1 MKDATEMNSQ
11 QHIHILRVQLLAM
24 ARLSQRALDD
34 SIKGYQARNLDF
46 SRHVCSAHPEIE
58 DRHRRIKELSREL
71 INGGIAKAPDMRF
84 AFAAFNIAA
93 ALDATYT
100 AAVEIARDTIRL
112 LEGGCPQRCEALEDM
127 AQLMNGSIRLCIV
140 ALFEKDARRA
150 ETVLRHIESLQ
161 LRELRSV
168 ELRSHLDYRSGPH
181 DDFERAVT
189 QRLGEVAKQA
199 HEIADAIVFWLEGN
213 SSATASAE
221 DQHIA
226 DALPPSRQ
234 QDDVDALCF
243 MQPIETSG
251 RKVAQRISC

>member
-1 MKDATEMNSQ
+1 MNSD
-11 QHIHILRVQLLAM
+11 QHIHVLRVQLLAM
-24 ARLSQRALDD
+24 ARLSQRSLDD
-34 SIKGYQARNLDF
+34 SVKGYQTRNLDF
-46 SRHVCSAHPEIE
+46 SRHVCSAHREIE
-58 DRHRRIKELSREL
+58 DHHRRIKELSREL
-71 INGGIAKAPDMRF
+71 MNGGIAKAPDMRF

-112 LEGGCPQRCEALEDM
+112 LEGGSLQRREALEDM

-161 LRELRSV
+161 LRELHSV
-168 ELRSHLDYRSGPH
+168 ELCSHLDHRTGAH

-213 SSATASAE
+213 PCNAASAE

-226 DALPPSRQ
+226 DALPPAQQ
-234 QDDVDALCF
+234 QDDVGAMCY
-243 MQPIETSG
+243 MQPMETTG
-251 RKVAQRISC
+251 RKMTQRISC

>member
-1 MKDATEMNSQ
+1 MNSQ

-24 ARLSQRALDD
+24 SRQSQRALDD

-46 SRHVCSAHPEIE
+46 SRHVCTAHREIE
-58 DRHRRIKELSREL
+58 DHHRRIKELSREL
-71 INGGIAKAPDMRF
+71 MNGGIAKAPDMRV

-112 LEGGCPQRCEALEDM
+112 LESESPQRCEALEDM

-150 ETVLRHIESLQ
+150 EAVLRHIKSLQ
-161 LRELRSV
+161 LPDLHSV
-168 ELRSHLDYRSGPH
+168 ELRAHLERRTGPH

-199 HEIADAIVFWLEGN
+199 HEIADAIAFWLEGN
-213 SSATASAE
+213 SCDTVSAE
-221 DQHIA
+221 DQHVA
-226 DALPPSRQ
+226 DALTPARQ
-234 QDDVDALCF
+234 QDDVGALCF

-251 RKVAQRISC
+251 RKITQRISS

>member
-1 MKDATEMNSQ
+1 VKDATEMNSQ
-11 QHIHILRVQLLAM
+11 QHIYILRVQLLAM
-24 ARLSQRALDD
+24 SRLSQRALDD

-46 SRHVCSAHPEIE
+46 SRHVCAAHREIE
-58 DRHRRIKELSREL
+58 DHHRRIKELSREL
-71 INGGIAKAPDMRF
+71 MNGDIAKTSDMRF

-100 AAVEIARDTIRL
+100 AAGEIARDTIRL
-112 LEGGCPQRCEALEDM
+112 LESESPQRCEALEDM

-150 ETVLRHIESLQ
+150 ETVLRHIKSLR
-161 LRELRSV
+161 LPELHSV
-168 ELRSHLDYRSGPH
+168 KSCSRVDHRSGLH

-213 SSATASAE
+213 SCNAASVE
-221 DQHIA
+221 DEHIA
-226 DALPPSRQ
+226 VALPPARQ
-234 QDDVDALCF
+234 QDDFGTVCF

-251 RKVAQRISC
+251 RKITQRISC